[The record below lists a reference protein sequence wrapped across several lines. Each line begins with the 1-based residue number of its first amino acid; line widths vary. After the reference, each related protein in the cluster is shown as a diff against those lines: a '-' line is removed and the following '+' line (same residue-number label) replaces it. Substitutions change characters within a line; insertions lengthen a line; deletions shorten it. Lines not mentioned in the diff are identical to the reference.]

1 MNKTC
6 NEEKRKKIREA
17 IILFRK
23 LAEKNKGWDGIAE
36 INKWRD
42 KRK

>member
-1 MNKTC
+1 MNKAC

-17 IILFRK
+17 IVFFRK
-23 LAEKNKGWDGIAE
+23 LAEKNKSWDGTAE

-42 KRK
+42 MRK